1 MNLAATYPE
10 ETLQD
15 RFFMM
20 DSDRRSKLDR
30 GRMCAALTIPQIL
43 PPENWSE
50 IDTLPQP
57 YSSEAARGVVTM
69 SSRILS
75 ALIPLNDMPFF
86 QFTLKDGRE
95 ADPDAYTMLETLSNQ
110 VYSKISSKNLRSTV
124 FQALQSLI
132 TVGDVLL
139 IMNDDFS
146 FRLIRLDQYQVRR
159 DVKGE
164 VREIIYLEYDLK
176 ETTED
181 AGESDL
187 NYTGM
192 GQYSRKGYET
202 IFCRWVK
209 DFDDETWYAHKENE
223 DGYQIDAGMYDV
235 CPVIP
240 LRWSGVI
247 SENYGRSHVEEN
259 YGDIQSLEAFTEAAL
274 EGQAAASSFWMV
286 MNPTG
291 PSELDDVIGQ
301 PNGAWL
307 SVRPDDVAVLTPAD
321 QMRVQI
327 QATAQAVQDL
337 RMIISKAF
345 LNEGGQIR
353 DAERVTAAEV
363 RMVGTQLESVLGGAF
378 SSIARDMMAPI
389 VKRAIFL
396 MIEDDQLDPRI
407 AEAFTEE
414 GQLTV
419 DIVTGLQALSRDS
432 DLQKLMQMGEMTRNL
447 PEQAAA
453 MFKWEEYAKALVAA
467 LGFDPRNWIQTEDEV
482 QQKKLQEMQQQAG
495 IQAGA
500 GAAQQAMGQAGAQA
514 AQQMMGGGGA
524 PAGMES
530 MITEGMQQ
538 MMPPGG
544 G

>member
-1 MNLAATYPE
+1 MNLAATFPE
-10 ETLQD
+10 ESLQE

-20 DSDRRSKLDR
+20 DSERRSKLDR
-30 GRMCAALTIPQIL
+30 ARMCASLTIPQLL

-50 IDTLPQP
+50 IDALPQP

-86 QFTLKDGRE
+86 QFSLKDGRE
-95 ADPDAYTMLETLSNQ
+95 PEPETYTLLETLSHQ

-146 FRLIRLDQYQVRR
+146 FRLVRLDQYQIRR

-176 ETTED
+176 AVTEE

-192 GQYSRKGYET
+192 GQYTRKGYDT
-202 IFCRWVK
+202 LYCRWVK
-209 DFDDETWYAHKENE
+209 DFEDDTWYAYKETDE
-223 DGYQIDAGMYDV
+223 GDQVDAGVYDV

-247 SENYGRSHVEEN
+247 SENHGRSHVEEN

-291 PSELDDVIGQ
+291 PSELDDVINQ
-301 PNGAWL
+301 PNGSWI

-337 RMIISKAF
+337 RMIIAKAF
-345 LNEGGQIR
+345 LNDGGQIR

-363 RMVGTQLESVLGGAF
+363 RMVGQQLESVLGGAF
-378 SSIARDMMAPI
+378 SSIARDMMAPL
-389 VKRAIFL
+389 VRRAVFL
-396 MIEDDQLDPRI
+396 MIENDELDPRL
-407 AEAFTEE
+407 ASEFTED
-414 GQLTV
+414 GQLAV

-432 DLQKLMQMGEMTRNL
+432 DLQKLMQLGEMVRNL

-453 MFKWEEYAKALVAA
+453 MFRWEEYGKSLVSA
-467 LGFDPRNWIQTEDEV
+467 LGFDPRNWVKQEEEV
-482 QQKKLQEMQQQAG
+482 QQQKVSQAQQEAG

-500 GAAQQAMGQAGAQA
+500 GAAQQVMGGAA
-514 AQQMMGGGGA
+514 EQMMQNPEA
-524 PAGMES
+524 AS
-530 MITEGMQQ
+530 MITDQLVQAGMVPGQGQ
-538 MMPPGG
+538 M
-544 G
+544 

>member
-1 MNLAATYPE
+1 MNLAANYAE
-10 ETLQD
+10 DSLQE

-20 DSDRRSKLDR
+20 DSDRSSKLDR
-30 GRMCAALTIPQIL
+30 ARQCASLTIPQLL

-50 IDTLPQP
+50 IDALPQP
-57 YSSEAARGVVTM
+57 YSSEAGRGVVTM

-86 QFTLKDGRE
+86 QFSLKDGRE
-95 ADPDAYTMLETLSNQ
+95 ADPDTFTLLETLSNQ
-110 VYSKISSKNLRSTV
+110 VYSKISGKNLRSTV
-124 FQALQSLI
+124 FQALQSLV

-164 VREIIYLEYDLK
+164 PREIIYLEYDLK
-176 ETTED
+176 DSSEPID
-181 AGESDL
+181 SDL

-202 IFCRWVK
+202 LFCRWVK
-209 DFDDETWYAHKENE
+209 DFETDTWYAYKENE
-223 DGYQIDAGMYDV
+223 EGTMVDQGVYDV

-337 RMIISKAF
+337 RMIIAKSF
-345 LNEGGQIR
+345 LNDGGQIR

-363 RMVGTQLESVLGGAF
+363 RMVGQQLESVLGGAF
-378 SSIARDMMAPI
+378 SSIARDLMAPI
-389 VKRAIFL
+389 VTRAVFL
-396 MIEDDQLDPRI
+396 MIEEGELDPRI
-407 AEAFTEE
+407 AESFTAE
-414 GQLTV
+414 GQLDV

-432 DLQKLMQMGEMTRNL
+432 DLQKLMQMGEMIRNL

-453 MFKWEEYAKALVAA
+453 MFKWEEYGKALVAA
-467 LGFDPRNWIQTEDEV
+467 LGFDPRNWV
-482 QQKKLQEMQQQAG
+482 QSQEEATQQQMEAAQQQAG

-500 GAAQQAMGQAGAQA
+500 GAAQQAMGAAGEQA
-514 AQQMMGGGGA
+514 AQQAMGGGGSMMTPEMVQAGLA
-524 PAGMES
+524 PGQGGM
-530 MITEGMQQ
+530 
-538 MMPPGG
+538 
-544 G
+544 